1 MLPCS
6 TQKLSA
12 SPALRH
18 LLVLL
23 GSQSTRESGS
33 ARAAHAAMADQPSEP
48 TEIELKVA
56 VRLGTQRM
64 LARFQEFF
72 DIEADLFELYVQTNI
87 LAPRRA
93 PELESNA
100 REARPL
106 GDVPTDAPDDVD
118 EEALDEEIRELAL
131 RLRRANEELASLEPA
146 VDPEPVAKKLRE
158 IQEGRDGVLEK
169 ARYDTWHTELKGME
183 ERCWELVRAF
193 RNPPES

>member
-1 MLPCS
+1 MLPNS
-6 TQKLSA
+6 TRQA
-12 SPALRH
+12 HGIPAARH
-18 LLVLL
+18 LLPPKHAGIRVCA
-23 GSQSTRESGS
+23 RS
-33 ARAAHAAMADQPSEP
+33 ARAMADEPQEP

-72 DIEADLFELYVQTNI
+72 DVEADLFELYVQTNI

-106 GDVPTDAPDDVD
+106 GDATATDVPDDVD
-118 EEALDEEIRELAL
+118 EDALDEEIRELAL
-131 RLRRANEELASLEPA
+131 RLRRANEALASLEPE
-146 VDPEPVAKKLRE
+146 PESEPVAKKLRE
-158 IQEGRDGVLEK
+158 ISEGRDGVLEK
-169 ARYDTWHTELKGME
+169 ARYETWHSELKGME

>member
-1 MLPCS
+1 
-6 TQKLSA
+6 
-12 SPALRH
+12 
-18 LLVLL
+18 
-23 GSQSTRESGS
+23 
-33 ARAAHAAMADQPSEP
+33 MADQAQAPEP

-118 EEALDEEIRELAL
+118 EDALDEEIRELAL

-158 IQEGRDGVLEK
+158 IQDGREGVLEK

-193 RNPPES
+193 RNPPEGS

>member
-1 MLPCS
+1 MPPKHAGNC
-6 TQKLSA
+6 A
-12 SPALRH
+12 R
-18 LLVLL
+18 
-23 GSQSTRESGS
+23 S
-33 ARAAHAAMADQPSEP
+33 ARAMADQAQEP

-93 PELESNA
+93 PELASNA

-106 GDVPTDAPDDVD
+106 GDVPTDAPDDID
-118 EEALDEEIRELAL
+118 EDALDAEIRELAL
-131 RLRRANEELASLEPA
+131 RLRRANEALASLEPE
-146 VDPEPVAKKLRE
+146 PESEPVAKKLRE
-158 IQEGRDGVLEK
+158 ISDGREGVLEK
-169 ARYDTWHTELKGME
+169 ARYETWHAELKGME

-193 RNPPES
+193 RNPPDA

>member
-1 MLPCS
+1 MLCLP
-6 TQKLSA
+6 
-12 SPALRH
+12 
-18 LLVLL
+18 
-23 GSQSTRESGS
+23 STREFGS
-33 ARAAHAAMADQPSEP
+33 ARAARAMADQAQEP

-106 GDVPTDAPDDVD
+106 GDVPTDAPDDID
-118 EEALDEEIRELAL
+118 EDALDEEIRELAL
-131 RLRRANEELASLEPA
+131 RLRRANEELASLEPE
-146 VDPEPVAKKLRE
+146 PESEPVAKKLRE
-158 IQEGRDGVLEK
+158 ISEGRDGVLAK
-169 ARYDTWHTELKGME
+169 ARYETWHAELKGME

>member
-1 MLPCS
+1 
-6 TQKLSA
+6 
-12 SPALRH
+12 
-18 LLVLL
+18 
-23 GSQSTRESGS
+23 
-33 ARAAHAAMADQPSEP
+33 MADQAPPPEP

-93 PELESNA
+93 PATDPDE

-106 GDVPTDAPDDVD
+106 GDATGEDVPDDVD
-118 EEALDEEIRELAL
+118 EDALDEEIRELAL

-158 IQEGRDGVLEK
+158 IQDGREGVLEK
-169 ARYDTWHTELKGME
+169 ARYETWHAELKGME

-193 RNPPES
+193 RNPPEGS

>member
-12 SPALRH
+12 SPA
-18 LLVLL
+18 
-23 GSQSTRESGS
+23 S
-33 ARAAHAAMADQPSEP
+33 ATCLFCFAPKKHAGIWVCARSAGAMADQPPEP

-106 GDVPTDAPDDVD
+106 GTYRPMPPTMWMRT
-118 EEALDEEIRELAL
+118 L
-131 RLRRANEELASLEPA
+131 
-146 VDPEPVAKKLRE
+146 
-158 IQEGRDGVLEK
+158 
-169 ARYDTWHTELKGME
+169 
-183 ERCWELVRAF
+183 
-193 RNPPES
+193 

>member
-1 MLPCS
+1 
-6 TQKLSA
+6 
-12 SPALRH
+12 
-18 LLVLL
+18 
-23 GSQSTRESGS
+23 
-33 ARAAHAAMADQPSEP
+33 MADQAQEP

-106 GDVPTDAPDDVD
+106 GDVPT
-118 EEALDEEIRELAL
+118 L
-131 RLRRANEELASLEPA
+131 SL
-146 VDPEPVAKKLRE
+146 
-158 IQEGRDGVLEK
+158 I
-169 ARYDTWHTELKGME
+169 HI
-183 ERCWELVRAF
+183 
-193 RNPPES
+193 

>member
-1 MLPCS
+1 M
-6 TQKLSA
+6 
-12 SPALRH
+12 
-18 LLVLL
+18 LVLL
-23 GSQSTRESGS
+23 CSQSPRESGS
-33 ARAAHAAMADQPSEP
+33 ARAAHAAMADQRQEP

-106 GDVPTDAPDDVD
+106 GDATPAADPPEDID
-118 EEALDEEIRELAL
+118 EDALDEEIRELAQ
-131 RLRRANEELASLEPA
+131 RLRRANEALASLEPE
-146 VDPEPVAKKLRE
+146 PESEPVAKRLRE
-158 IQEGRDGVLEK
+158 ISEGRDGVLEK
-169 ARYDTWHTELKGME
+169 ARYETWHAELKGME

>member
-1 MLPCS
+1 
-6 TQKLSA
+6 
-12 SPALRH
+12 
-18 LLVLL
+18 
-23 GSQSTRESGS
+23 
-33 ARAAHAAMADQPSEP
+33 MADQPPEP

-72 DIEADLFELYVQTNI
+72 DIEADLFELYAQTNI

-106 GDVPTDAPDDVD
+106 GDATGEDVPDDVD
-118 EEALDEEIRELAL
+118 EDALDEEIRELAL

-146 VDPEPVAKKLRE
+146 QDPEPVANKLRE
-158 IQEGRDGVLEK
+158 ISEGREGVLEK
-169 ARYDTWHTELKGME
+169 ARYETWHAELKGME

-193 RNPPES
+193 RNPPEG